1 MKSWLRAP
9 TFSPQG
15 FIVRAAACALLYG
28 LLSLLGAREYTS
40 VLSMTFPEGSSREW
54 AGILCMAYLTSYFL
68 WILGVP
74 ILLLAAGLMQG
85 WIWLDSRDSTE

>member
-1 MKSWLRAP
+1 MRSWLRAP

-15 FIVRAAACALLYG
+15 FVVRAAACALLYG
-28 LLSLLGAREYTS
+28 LLSLIGIREYVS
-40 VLSMTFPEGSSREW
+40 VLSMTYPEGSSQAW
-54 AGILCMAYLTSYFL
+54 SGLLCMAYLASYFL

-85 WIWLDSRDSTE
+85 WAWLESRRSTR

>member
-1 MKSWLRAP
+1 VRSWLRAP

-15 FIVRAAACALLYG
+15 FVVRAAACAVLYG
-28 LLSLLGAREYTS
+28 LLSLMGVREYTS
-40 VLSMTFPEGSSREW
+40 VLSMTYPEGSSRGW
-54 AGILCMAYLTSYFL
+54 SVILCMAYLASYFL

-85 WIWLDSRDSTE
+85 WVWLRSRASPR